1 MADGPGLTV
10 SHLRRREP
18 SPFTDER
25 TVMDRSDRK
34 DGDGDEEHAAWT
46 ERMQHDMAVA
56 HDMGPDPEPPGT
68 REEDGPPS
76 PS

>member
-1 MADGPGLTV
+1 
-10 SHLRRREP
+10 
-18 SPFTDER
+18 
-25 TVMDRSDRK
+25 MDRSDRK
-34 DGDGDEEHAAWT
+34 DGPGDEEHAAWT

-68 REEDGPPS
+68 REEEGPPS